1 MFSLNSAFRNMHIL
15 LSHCC
20 NNGNRGRC
28 YNTVAQMGTVAIVET
43 YRYNIIGSHFP
54 RIIPHRWPWIPLL
67 PLLFISSKSDL
78 RPQFLELF
86 SMKLPADV
94 TASVAWRTPCL
105 LCASFPIDRSTIS
118 LQGVLKCDK
127 VTHCSVPR
135 VYVELRVWNVRCRT
149 SSLKSSAEVWNLLTP
164 SDEILRE
171 RLWR

>member
-1 MFSLNSAFRNMHIL
+1 
-15 LSHCC
+15 
-20 NNGNRGRC
+20 
-28 YNTVAQMGTVAIVET
+28 
-43 YRYNIIGSHFP
+43 
-54 RIIPHRWPWIPLL
+54 LL

-78 RPQFLELF
+78 RPQFLELL

-127 VTHCSVPR
+127 VTR
-135 VYVELRVWNVRCRT
+135 VYVEPGVWNARCRT
-149 SSLKSSAEVWNLLTP
+149 SSVKSSAEVWNLLIP